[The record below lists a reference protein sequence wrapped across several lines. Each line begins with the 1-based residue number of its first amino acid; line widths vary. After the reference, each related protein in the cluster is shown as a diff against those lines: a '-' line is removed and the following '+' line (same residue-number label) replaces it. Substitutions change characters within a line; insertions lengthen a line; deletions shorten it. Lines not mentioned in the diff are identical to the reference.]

1 MTIST
6 MERKL
11 FKILKIFLI
20 ALFWLGIWWLVSL
33 IIGKPLLFPSP
44 FDVIKKLF
52 ELIITREFWKIT
64 LLSLCR
70 VGLGI
75 LIAIVLGTL
84 IGLLCSF
91 SKIAYDVISPFVT
104 VVKSTPVASFI
115 ILIWVFISS
124 SITPVVISALM
135 VFPIVFANVYQGVKS
150 VDRNL
155 VEVSKIYK
163 IKRKKLI
170 STFYIPSIMPYF
182 SSALLSSI
190 GLGWKAGIAAE
201 VLCTPK
207 LSIGLKIFEAKTYL
221 ENVELFAWT
230 LSVIVISLIFEI
242 LITKLLKILLKK
254 FIKSSGG
261 SNENKKSNKSIW

>member
-6 MERKL
+6 MELKL

-20 ALFWLGIWWLVSL
+20 ALFWFGIWELVSAL
-33 IIGKPLLFPSP
+33 IGKPLLFPSP
-44 FDVIKKLF
+44 IDVIKRLF
-52 ELIITREFWKIT
+52 ELIITQEFWKII

-84 IGLLCSF
+84 TGLLCSF
-91 SKIAYDVISPFVT
+91 SKIAYDVISPFIT
-104 VVKSTPVASFI
+104 IIKSTPVASFI
-115 ILIWVFISS
+115 ILIWVFVSNNVTPIVISS
-124 SITPVVISALM
+124 LM

-170 STFYIPSIMPYF
+170 SSFYIPSVMPYL

-207 LSIGLKIFEAKTYL
+207 HSIGLKIFEAKTYI

-230 LSVIVISLIFEI
+230 LGVIIISLIFEI
-242 LITKLLKILLKK
+242 LITRLLKTLLKK

-261 SNENKKSNKSIW
+261 SNDN